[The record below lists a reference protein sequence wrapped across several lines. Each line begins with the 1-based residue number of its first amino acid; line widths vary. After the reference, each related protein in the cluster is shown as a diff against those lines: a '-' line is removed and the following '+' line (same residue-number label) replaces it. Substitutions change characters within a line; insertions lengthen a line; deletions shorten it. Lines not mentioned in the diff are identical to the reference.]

1 MKFSK
6 RKFAKLSKKT
16 IGKQTSSV
24 ISENLTNSTQKVNN
38 DIFVIEK
45 GIPEPLRKISYSD
58 QLRIIETLKQLN
70 PGDSFSIKKEMMH
83 PVRKMTNMYF
93 PEYKVRIMQ
102 TGDSFRVFR
111 RA

>member
-1 MKFSK
+1 MQFSIK
-6 RKFAKLSKKT
+6 KLSKLYKKSL
-16 IGKQTSSV
+16 GKQTTQV
-24 ISENLTNSTQKVNN
+24 NSENLTQKVNN

-102 TGDSFRVFR
+102 TGDSYRVFR

>member
-6 RKFAKLSKKT
+6 RKFAKLSMKS
-16 IGKQTSSV
+16 IGKQTSFCSGEKV
-24 ISENLTNSTQKVNN
+24 SELTVKTDN
-38 DIFVIEK
+38 DLFVIEN
-45 GIPEPLRKISYSD
+45 GIPEPLRKISYND

-70 PGDSFSIKKEMMH
+70 PGDSFPIKKELMY

-93 PEYKVRIMQ
+93 PEYRVRIRQ
-102 TGDSFRVFR
+102 TGDSYRVFR

>member
-1 MKFSK
+1 MKLSK

-16 IGKQTSSV
+16 IGKQASLV
-24 ISENLTNSTQKVNN
+24 IGENLTNSAQKVNN

-45 GIPEPLRKISYSD
+45 GIPEPLRNISYND
-58 QLRIIETLKQLN
+58 QLRIIETLKQLT
-70 PGDSFSIKKEMMH
+70 PGDSFPIKKELMY
-83 PVRKMTNMYF
+83 PVRKMTNIYF

-102 TGDSFRVFR
+102 TGDSYRVFR

>member
-1 MKFSK
+1 MQFSIK
-6 RKFAKLSKKT
+6 KLSKLSKKSL
-16 IGKQTSSV
+16 GKQTTQV
-24 ISENLTNSTQKVNN
+24 NSENLTQKVNN

-45 GIPEPLRKISYSD
+45 GIPEPLRNISYSD

-111 RA
+111 RT

>member
-6 RKFAKLSKKT
+6 LNLSKLSKKT
-16 IGKQTSSV
+16 FGKQDRLV
-24 ISENLTNSTQKVNN
+24 KGENTTESTQKSNN

-45 GIPEPLRKISYSD
+45 GIPEPLRNISYND

-70 PGDSFSIKKEMMH
+70 PGESFPIKKELMY

-93 PEYKVRIMQ
+93 PEYKVWIRPI
-102 TGDSFRVFR
+102 GDSYRVFR